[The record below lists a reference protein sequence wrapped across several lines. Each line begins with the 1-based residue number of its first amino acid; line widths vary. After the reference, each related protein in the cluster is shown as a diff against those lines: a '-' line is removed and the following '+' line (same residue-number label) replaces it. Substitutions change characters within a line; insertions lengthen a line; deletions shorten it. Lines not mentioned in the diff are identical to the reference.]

1 MRFPYFIPI
10 SLAALSLTGCASA
23 KKHFSWLGPIGFSVE
38 VGPVK
43 AGITLLGTARSTP
56 EIPDLPDLPDLPS
69 IHEPEPLLPTK

>member
-10 SLAALSLTGCASA
+10 ALAGLGLTGCASA

-43 AGITLLGTARSTP
+43 AGVTLLGTAGRTTP
-56 EIPDLPDLPDLPS
+56 EVPDLPA
-69 IHEPEPLLPTK
+69 INEPEPLLPTK